1 MMPTGIPG
9 FDELVGGLPKGGLV
23 IVAGGPGTGKTIFS
37 AGFLYWGAVRYGE
50 RGVYVSLAEDKKTF
64 IENMKRIGYDFESL
78 ERRGLFRFIE
88 SLTLMESGTSEL
100 LSMIVEEVSEFKARR
115 LVIDSLTALAQGL
128 KEPRELRVF
137 LHSLFSRIMM
147 GLGCTTI
154 LIEEMPFGEERI
166 GYGFEEFV
174 ASTVI
179 VLEKDYLDDK
189 FLRRMRIEKLR
200 GAPVP
205 NNRACF
211 TLGSGFQVFPPTK
224 LEKLEKPRSPEPP
237 QDPPGGYSTGIR
249 DLDAQ
254 IGGYSRGSTV
264 LLEIDRRITR
274 DQYRLITWPQ
284 LADFLKK
291 GRPAIALPGMGSSL
305 RDLNAFHS
313 AYAVSE
319 EEKGRMRYFLM
330 VNSVSRE
337 GEQGVIPYDPEA
349 GVDAL
354 IGALEASADE
364 LLKKHGSPPLIFLS
378 MDSIEFGYG
387 EDDALKLV
395 GSISAWTRRNEGLS
409 LLADKLAYPEI
420 SERLA
425 SVSSIHL
432 RLTREHG
439 CLLLYG
445 VKPRTPLYAIKTD
458 TQKGYY
464 QTRLVPIT

>member
-1 MMPTGIPG
+1 MIPTGIPG
-9 FDELVGGLPKGGLV
+9 FDELVGGLPEGELV

-37 AGFLYWGAVRYGE
+37 ASFLYWGGVRYGE

-100 LSMIVEEVSEFKARR
+100 LKMIVEEVSEFKARR

-128 KEPRELRVF
+128 REPRELRVF
-137 LHSLFSRIMM
+137 LHSLFSKIMR

-179 VLEKDYLDDK
+179 ILEKDYLDDK

-200 GAPVP
+200 GAPIP

-211 TLGSGFQVFPPTK
+211 TLGNGFEAFPPTK

-237 QDPPGGYSTGIR
+237 PDPPNGYSTGIR
-249 DLDAQ
+249 DLDVYL
-254 IGGYSRGSTV
+254 GGHPRGSTV
-264 LLEIDRRITR
+264 LLEVDRRVTR
-274 DQYRLITWPQ
+274 DQSHVIAWPQ

-305 RDLNAFHS
+305 RDVNAFHH
-313 AYAVSE
+313 AYAISE
-319 EEKGRMRYFLM
+319 EERSRARYFLM
-330 VNSVSRE
+330 ANSVSQE
-337 GEQGVIPYDPEA
+337 GAQNIIPYSPRD

-354 IGALEASADE
+354 IEALEASADK
-364 LLKKHGSPPLIFLS
+364 LLNEYGNPPLIFLS
-378 MDSIEFGYG
+378 VDSIEFNYG
-387 EDDALKLV
+387 EDDVLKLIS
-395 GSISAWTRRNEGLS
+395 SISAWTRRSGGLS
-409 LLADKLAYPEI
+409 LLVDKLAYPEI

-425 SVSSIHL
+425 SISSTYL
-432 RLTREHG
+432 RLTRKHG

-445 VKPRTPLYAIKTD
+445 VKPRTPLYAVKSD
-458 TQKGYY
+458 TRKGYY
-464 QTRLVPIT
+464 QTKLIPIT